1 MQLCHMCIFK
11 ACHVGVHCKVYTYV
25 NMLGYILLFTYTL
38 YCFVYIFFFHIL
50 YFLFTQMADFLQD
63 EDGSDMHNLNS
74 VIENFQKKNSVGSMG
89 PSATTAMTTGT
100 TAGNHMV
107 SCTINGIYRLYA

>member
-1 MQLCHMCIFK
+1 MPCGRTLQGIYVCK
-11 ACHVGVHCKVYTYV
+11 HVRIYIVIYVHVIV
-25 NMLGYILLFTYTL
+25 SYI
-38 YCFVYIFFFHIL
+38 YIFFFHIL